1 VTITFTKFATFA
13 ILASLAL
20 LSACGGAT
28 NSNSNA
34 TNSKNSNTNNANS
47 SASSSSTPAVV
58 SDKPPITTTL
68 DNLQLSSDF
77 YDAGEFPGRMITAS
91 GYINAASEKTLTI
104 GYSYGSTAAG
114 NHIDCKGDFSKYSGL
129 SDKANAQAKDNKA
142 IKATVKGSVKSISDK
157 TLILEPCVLEDL
169 AK

>member
-1 VTITFTKFATFA
+1 VTKPLTKLTSLA
-13 ILASLAL
+13 ILASFAL

-28 NSNSNA
+28 TSNSNAANSKNTNTANSNSNS
-34 TNSKNSNTNNANS
+34 T
-47 SASSSSTPAVV
+47 ASSSSAVV

-77 YDAGEFPGRMITAS
+77 SDAGEFPGRIITAS
-91 GYINAASEKTLTI
+91 GYINVASEKTLTI
-104 GYSYGSTAAG
+104 GYGYGSTAAG

-142 IKATVKGSVKSISDK
+142 IKATVKGSVKSMSDK
-157 TLILEPCVLEDL
+157 TLTLEPCVLEDL

>member
-1 VTITFTKFATFA
+1 MT
-13 ILASLAL
+13 
-20 LSACGGAT
+20 
-28 NSNSNA
+28 
-34 TNSKNSNTNNANS
+34 
-47 SASSSSTPAVV
+47 
-58 SDKPPITTTL
+58 DKPPITTTL

-91 GYINAASEKTLTI
+91 GFINAASEKTLTI
-104 GYSYGSTAAG
+104 GYGYGSTAAG

-129 SDKANAQAKDNKA
+129 SEKANSQAKDNKA
-142 IKATVKGSVKSISDK
+142 IKATVEGSVKSISDK